1 MSSMCCTSFTRP
13 TFSCSCHDPH
23 RIPIITASARRVA
36 DCDGAGRGRDINP
49 AGSEEPESDERFLIG
64 SEERIIS
71 LNLSGSLRQLFHYQ
85 C

>member
-1 MSSMCCTSFTRP
+1 MSSMSCTSFTRP
-13 TFSCSCHDPH
+13 SCSCQDPH

-49 AGSEEPESDERFLIG
+49 AGSEEPESDEIG
-64 SEERIIS
+64 SEEKIIS
-71 LNLSGSLRQLFHYQ
+71 LNLSVSLRQLSVISVEIK